1 MTPPG
6 STYVA
11 LLRGVNVGRHNR
23 ISMAA
28 LRGLLAELGFYGV
41 RTHLQSGNAV
51 FRAARTS
58 AQVAREVEAALAEK
72 LGIEVKV
79 LVRSQAELRAVVRAN
94 PLATQ
99 GRDESKLLVS
109 FLSGRPDADHLAQ
122 LTDADL
128 GPEEFAV
135 GRQEIYLWCPNGLHR
150 SALVKAFGDK
160 RLGLTTTARNQKTV
174 VKLVELAEAAD
185 TDA

>member
-1 MTPPG
+1 VTSPG
-6 STYVA
+6 STHIA

-28 LRGLLAELGFYGV
+28 LRGLLAELGYSGV

-79 LVRSQAELRAVVRAN
+79 LVRSRAELRAVVRAN

-99 GRDESKLLVS
+99 GRDGSRLLVS
-109 FLSGRPDADHLAQ
+109 FLSGRPDADQLAQ
-122 LTDADL
+122 LAGADVA
-128 GPEEFAV
+128 PEEFAV
-135 GRQEIYLWCPNGLHR
+135 GRREIYLWCPSGLQN
-150 SALVKAFGDK
+150 SPLVKAFSD
-160 RLGLTTTARNQKTV
+160 RHLGMAATARNQNTV
-174 VKLVELAEAAD
+174 AKLLELASATEEA
-185 TDA
+185 

>member
-1 MTPPG
+1 VTPHG

-58 AQVAREVEAALAEK
+58 AQVAREVEAALAAE
-72 LGIEVKV
+72 LDSEVKV
-79 LVRSQAELRAVVRAN
+79 LVRSRAELAAALRAN
-94 PLATQ
+94 PLAQ
-99 GRDESKLLVS
+99 PDRDGSKLVIL
-109 FLSGRPDADHLAQ
+109 FLSGRPDADQLTQ